1 MQFYPWALALHVVS
15 IVSWF
20 AGLFYLGR
28 LFIYHAEAL
37 AKAEPERSILTRQ
50 YELMEGRLWRA
61 ITRPAM
67 TATWLSGGWLLYLT
81 GAWRLPWFHVKL
93 VFLVLLFAYHER
105 SGILIRRLPAGKAGS
120 VKSLRFWNESATVL
134 LFGIVFTAI
143 FKRPLGAAYGLAAVI
158 VLTAVGMFFF
168 LRSRRKSRS
177 VG

>member
-1 MQFYPWALALHVVS
+1 MNYYPWALALHIVS

-37 AKAEPERSILTRQ
+37 EKPEPERSILTRQ
-50 YELMEGRLWRA
+50 YALMEGRLWRA

-105 SGILIRRLPAGKAGS
+105 SGILIRRLAAGTAGS

-134 LFGIVFTAI
+134 LFAIVFTVV
-143 FKRPLGAAYGLAAVI
+143 FKRPVGAAYGLIAVA
-158 VLTAVGMFFF
+158 VLTAVGMGVF
-168 LRSRRKSRS
+168 LWSRRRR
-177 VG
+177 